1 MTNRKQLSRNLTK
14 VQVNPDEKLIIS
26 SSTKN
31 LSKVRSYV
39 EHQAKLLSLDDNTI
53 NQIILA
59 VDEAC
64 TNIIKYSHSYNESN
78 SIEISTRLQN
88 NDFKILIKYSGKSFD
103 PNNIDNPNMDEYFK
117 SFRVGGLGIPMMK
130 KFMNKIEYDYKTPDV
145 NSLTLVK
152 SIS

>member
-1 MTNRKQLSRNLTK
+1 M
-14 VQVNPDEKLIIS
+14 NPDDKLLIN

-31 LSKVRSYV
+31 LSIVRDYV
-39 EHQAKLLSLDDNTI
+39 EKKAVNLSLDENTI
-53 NQIILA
+53 NQIILS

-78 SIEISTRLQN
+78 TIEISTTFKN
-88 NDFKILIKYSGKSFD
+88 GDFKIKIKYSGKSFD
-103 PNNIDNPNMDEYFK
+103 PNNLDNPNMDEYFK
-117 SFRVGGLGIPMMK
+117 SYRVGGLGIPMMK
-130 KFMNKIEYDYKTPDV
+130 KFMNKIEYNYKKPNV

>member
-1 MTNRKQLSRNLTK
+1 M
-14 VQVNPDEKLIIS
+14 NPNDKLLIN

-31 LSKVRSYV
+31 LSIVRDYV
-39 EHQAKLLSLDDNTI
+39 EKKAVNLSLDENTI

-78 SIEISTRLQN
+78 TIEISTTFQN
-88 NDFKILIKYSGKSFD
+88 GDFKIKIKYSGKSFD
-103 PNNIDNPNMDEYFK
+103 PNNLDNPNMDEYFK
-117 SFRVGGLGIPMMK
+117 SYRVGGLGIPMMK
-130 KFMNKIEYDYKTPDV
+130 KFMNKIEYNYKKPNI

>member
-1 MTNRKQLSRNLTK
+1 M
-14 VQVNPDEKLIIS
+14 QVNPNDKLLIN

-31 LSKVRSYV
+31 LSIVRDYV
-39 EHQAKLLSLDDNTI
+39 EKKAVNLSLDENTI

-78 SIEISTRLQN
+78 TIEISTTFQN
-88 NDFKILIKYSGKSFD
+88 GDFKIKIKYSGKSFD
-103 PNNIDNPNMDEYFK
+103 PNNLDNPNMDEYFK
-117 SFRVGGLGIPMMK
+117 SYRVGGLGIPMMK
-130 KFMNKIEYDYKTPDV
+130 KFMNKIEYNYKKPNI